1 MIKIEKLFFY
11 ADDFGLLPQG
21 DEAILELLG
30 NDCLQGTSV
39 LLAGLTDPESQK
51 LKALKRSRGIKIGLH
66 LDARKI
72 LDERGGIEDEEKL
85 SFILKSGWRLA
96 FSRRLRE
103 RVRAAWRAQIEEF
116 TRRFGFRPDQLEAHQ
131 HLNFHPFLFGDICQ
145 LAQEYKIAGIRG
157 GRRALPAKFWIKS
170 PKAATINFLLG
181 WDRFFTRGRRF
192 GFDQKTTDSILS
204 IDWIFPKAE
213 EEKVRKMLAEISS
226 RRVEVILHPAK
237 RMMDKRD
244 YEILRERYQ
253 QYEFLKSF

>member
-1 MIKIEKLFFY
+1 MKNNGKLFFY

-30 NDCLQGTSV
+30 DGRLQGTSV
-39 LLAGLTDPESQK
+39 LLSGLTDPELQK
-51 LKALKRSRGIKIGLH
+51 LKALKQSRGIKIGLH

-72 LDERGGIEDEEKL
+72 LDKAGGIEDEEKL

-96 FSRRLRE
+96 WSRRLRE
-103 RVRAAWRAQIEEF
+103 RVRAAWRAQIAEF
-116 TRRFGFRPDQLEAHQ
+116 KRRFGFCPDQLEAHQ

-157 GRRALPAKFWIKS
+157 GRRALPEKFWIRS
-170 PKAATINFLLG
+170 PKATVINFLLG
-181 WDRFFTRGRRF
+181 WDRLFTRGRGL
-192 GFDQKTTDSILS
+192 GFDHKTTDSILS
-204 IDWIFPKAE
+204 IDWVFPKLEAE
-213 EEKVRKMLAEISS
+213 AVRRMLDSIAG
-226 RRVEVILHPAK
+226 RRVEVIFHPAK

-253 QYEFLKSF
+253 QYDLLKNF